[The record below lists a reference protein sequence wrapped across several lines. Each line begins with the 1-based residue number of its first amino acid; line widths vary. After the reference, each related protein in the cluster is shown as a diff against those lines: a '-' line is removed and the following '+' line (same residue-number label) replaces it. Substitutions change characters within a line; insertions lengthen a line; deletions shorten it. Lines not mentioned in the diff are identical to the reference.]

1 MRQTLISTAVLSLV
15 LTPSICTAQQIESR
29 IVQPRAIPAE
39 AAYTGNLV
47 AARSWTDALGE
58 NLLIL
63 SLTDELP
70 SRGEY
75 GRDIETY
82 GYHYLRREG
91 GYALLWRTTDF
102 VRKCDLDMTLKV
114 GPRTVAIT
122 DLDADGTAE
131 TTFMYIM
138 GCYGG
143 VDPLT
148 MKLLMHEGA
157 TKYAIRGSTDLSVE
171 LHSPDYASEMNI
183 DPSLRDGPAA
193 FREFAVRHW
202 NRFKRYSPWFAED

>member
-1 MRQTLISTAVLSLV
+1 MRQILISTVLSLV
-15 LTPSICTAQQIESR
+15 LIPSICTAQQIESR
-29 IVQPRAIPAE
+29 TVPPRAIPTE

-70 SRGEY
+70 SKGEY

-82 GYHYLRREG
+82 GYHYVRREG
-91 GYALLWRTTDF
+91 RYTLLWRTTDF
-102 VRKCDLDMTLKV
+102 VRECDLDMTLKV
-114 GPRTVAIT
+114 GPRTIAIT

-131 TTFMYIM
+131 TTFMYTM
-138 GCYGG
+138 GCNGG

-148 MKLLMHEGA
+148 MKLLMHEGE
-157 TKYAIRGSTDLSVE
+157 TKYAIRGTTDLSVE

-183 DPSLRDGPAA
+183 DPSLRDAPAA

>member
-1 MRQTLISTAVLSLV
+1 MRKILISTAVLSLV

-29 IVQPRAIPAE
+29 AVQPRGIPAE
-39 AAYTGNLV
+39 ATYTGNLV
-47 AARSWTDALGE
+47 AARSWTDTMGE

-63 SLTDELP
+63 SVTDELP
-70 SRGEY
+70 SADEY
-75 GRDIETY
+75 VRDIETY
-82 GYHYLRREG
+82 GYHYVRREG
-91 GYALLWRTTDF
+91 RLTLLWRTTDF
-102 VRKCDLDMTLKV
+102 VRECDLDMTLKV
-114 GPRTVAIT
+114 GRRTVAIT

-143 VDPLT
+143 LDPLT
-148 MKLLMHEGA
+148 MKLLMHEGE

-171 LHSPDYASEMNI
+171 HRSPEFASVMNV

-193 FREFAVRHW
+193 FREFAIRHW
-202 NRFKRYSPWFAED
+202 NRFKRQSPWFAED